1 MPELGLA
8 THLRPCGDT
17 HLWQTGN
24 MALMLAAGC
33 QVSKRGPRGKIE
45 INGNGH
51 AGGAISRIG
60 SGRITVTPGSCLIL
74 TSGNSTRNHQDDLQ
88 DACQNQQNFHKWSVK
103 ISLGRFSSASSRS
116 WPGWPKV
123 ANRSKRSFS
132 RRGCRNDRRSSPLAV
147 GCEMQGSGTANSP
160 EVML

>member
-24 MALMLAAGC
+24 MTLMLAAGC

-60 SGRITVTPGSCLIL
+60 SGRITVTPGSFLIL
-74 TSGNSTRNHQDDLQ
+74 TSGNSTRNHQDELQ
-88 DACQNQQNFHKWSVK
+88 DACQNQQNIHKWSEK

-116 WPGWPKV
+116 WPG
-123 ANRSKRSFS
+123 
-132 RRGCRNDRRSSPLAV
+132 RRRWLIGPNAHFRGGAAEMIGGGAPSPSAAKCRAPDRA
-147 GCEMQGSGTANSP
+147 TAP
-160 EVML
+160 GLML